1 MENLLAVALLATALL
16 SILAI
21 FIGGL
26 QLIGRTEKVTAA
38 TGAAREVIERS
49 KKLGIGVFPATLTT
63 WDGRQASPAA
73 PVAGFPPAPYPR
85 LTFGGV
91 DMPVVVLARRTGEK
105 GEIEVQ
111 VYYTPQNCVRLVT
124 YIVL

>member
-49 KKLGIGVFPATLTT
+49 KKLGLGAFPTSLATY
-63 WDGRQASPAA
+63 DGRLASPPS
-73 PVAGFPPAPYPR
+73 PVGGFPPAPYPKA
-85 LTFGGV
+85 TFGGV
-91 DMPVVVLARRTGEK
+91 DMPVVVLARRTGDK